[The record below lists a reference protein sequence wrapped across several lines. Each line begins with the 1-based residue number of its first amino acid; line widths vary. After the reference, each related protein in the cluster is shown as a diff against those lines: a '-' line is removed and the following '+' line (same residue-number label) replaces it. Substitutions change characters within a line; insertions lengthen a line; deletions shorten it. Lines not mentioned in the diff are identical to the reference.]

1 MTVMKYIIQL
11 LFFSGIL
18 ALSSCGDFLDIKP
31 TGSVIPQTL
40 DEYRALLTGAYSGF
54 PSDRG
59 VVGFRADEMQVNE
72 TDEFDM
78 ANYGDMQIWIDR
90 PSSDASYTTG
100 WIDYYST
107 IFIANEIIDAYND
120 KTIKDGSQEEL
131 NQLAGEAYM
140 MRAYCHFI
148 LVNFYGQP
156 YTKPGALTTKAVP
169 LKLNNDLEAVLT
181 RNTVEEV
188 YKSILDD
195 MSFARQL
202 INVKIWDENKY
213 LYRFNTTSVAAFDAR
228 IALYI
233 GNWENAYNKA
243 EEVIASQAYLEDLNA
258 ADAVVPTLY
267 TCGEVITAMELTP
280 SQQVTRTAFLTPTF
294 IDMYDVDDLRFGF
307 YFEGPNQDG
316 YYTSKKTG
324 YTQYRQT
331 FRVGEFYL
339 TSAEAA
345 ANKDDLSQARKR
357 LLELMKK
364 RYNPAGYSVKETAV
378 NAMSKSELIEE
389 ILAERARELAFE
401 GHRWYDLRRTTRPQ
415 IIKEINGQTYTLQQD
430 DPRYT
435 IQIPK
440 DAIEANPG
448 LEN

>member
-100 WIDYYST
+100 WVDYYST
-107 IFIANEIIDAYND
+107 IFIANEIINAYND
-120 KTIKDGSQEEL
+120 KAIKNDSQEEI

-156 YTKPGALTTKAVP
+156 YTKPGALATKAVP

-195 MSFARQL
+195 MSVARQL
-202 INVKIWDENKY
+202 INVKTWDENKY
-213 LYRFNTTSVAAFDAR
+213 LYRFNTTSVAAIDAR
-228 IALYI
+228 IALYM

-294 IDMYDVDDLRFGF
+294 IDMYDANDLRFGF
-307 YFEGPNQDG
+307 YFEGPNYNG

-331 FRVGEFYL
+331 FRTGEFYL

-345 ANKDDLSQARKR
+345 ANKDDLPQARKR

-364 RYNPAGYSVKETAV
+364 RYNPIGYGLKETAV
-378 NAMSKSELIEE
+378 NAMPKSELIEE

-415 IIKEINGQTYTLQQD
+415 IVKEINGQTYTLVQD

-440 DAIEANPG
+440 EAIEANPG

>member
-258 ADAVVPTLY
+258 ADAVVPT
-267 TCGEVITAMELTP
+267 
-280 SQQVTRTAFLTPTF
+280 
-294 IDMYDVDDLRFGF
+294 
-307 YFEGPNQDG
+307 
-316 YYTSKKTG
+316 
-324 YTQYRQT
+324 
-331 FRVGEFYL
+331 
-339 TSAEAA
+339 
-345 ANKDDLSQARKR
+345 
-357 LLELMKK
+357 
-364 RYNPAGYSVKETAV
+364 
-378 NAMSKSELIEE
+378 
-389 ILAERARELAFE
+389 
-401 GHRWYDLRRTTRPQ
+401 
-415 IIKEINGQTYTLQQD
+415 
-430 DPRYT
+430 
-435 IQIPK
+435 
-440 DAIEANPG
+440 
-448 LEN
+448 